1 MNLPIFIGGMY
12 KSGTS
17 LLRAML
23 GRHSRLFAGLE
34 TQWLHED
41 WAGDAAQGRRVWLE
55 RLAVFFDSSREEL
68 EAACG
73 EAADV
78 ETCLDRMMRF
88 LAARAGKPRWVEKTP
103 GNAGVIGRILDYW
116 PDARILHIV
125 RDPRDVYVSLLENG
139 KWTEPDAFADRW
151 CATAGAALDW
161 SAAAGG
167 GHPAYH
173 QFRYERLVREPAD
186 VTRDVL
192 AFLGEPWEEAVAAFD
207 GEPGDFERVRRATGK
222 ESTTLQR
229 LAQPLTGAR
238 VGVWRK
244 ALGPAE
250 WAPVRAELG
259 RRGYGEA
266 VDRLTEETDAW
277 LASADSTAP

>member
-1 MNLPIFIGGMY
+1 MDRARRIRG
-12 KSGTS
+12 S
-17 LLRAML
+17 LVRD
-23 GRHSRLFAGLE
+23 GRRGAGLVRRRRRRTSRLPSIP
-34 TQWLHED
+34 
-41 WAGDAAQGRRVWLE
+41 V
-55 RLAVFFDSSREEL
+55 RE
-68 EAACG
+68 
-73 EAADV
+73 
-78 ETCLDRMMRF
+78 
-88 LAARAGKPRWVEKTP
+88 ARAR
-103 GNAGVIGRILDYW
+103 A
-116 PDARILHIV
+116 
-125 RDPRDVYVSLLENG
+125 
-139 KWTEPDAFADRW
+139 
-151 CATAGAALDW
+151 
-161 SAAAGG
+161 
-167 GHPAYH
+167 
-173 QFRYERLVREPAD
+173 AD